1 MKKGTLLVIRK
12 PYQGDAVIQNTFNY
26 AIGSLFEDEDDILTS
41 YIDNEEDSDQIIEE
55 YYRLQ
60 APYNMTDHRRMFHF
74 ILTTRTSKS
83 MCTILEEG
91 AYALQNYFSPIGY
104 QAVMVLHSGSY
115 NDALNYHYHILLN
128 PISVTGC
135 RIQDKYQTY
144 QDIVNYL
151 NQYTHALWDWK
162 YRSNH

>member
-1 MKKGTLLVIRK
+1 
-12 PYQGDAVIQNTFNY
+12 
-26 AIGSLFEDEDDILTS
+26 
-41 YIDNEEDSDQIIEE
+41 
-55 YYRLQ
+55 
-60 APYNMTDHRRMFHF
+60 MFHF

-83 MCTILEEG
+83 MCTILKED
-91 AYALQNYFSPIGY
+91 AYALQNYFSSIGY

-151 NQYTHALWDWK
+151 NQYTHALWNWK
-162 YRSNH
+162 YRSNC

>member
-1 MKKGTLLVIRK
+1 
-12 PYQGDAVIQNTFNY
+12 
-26 AIGSLFEDEDDILTS
+26 
-41 YIDNEEDSDQIIEE
+41 
-55 YYRLQ
+55 
-60 APYNMTDHRRMFHF
+60 
-74 ILTTRTSKS
+74 

-91 AYALQNYFSPIGY
+91 AYALQDYFSSIGY

-128 PISVTGC
+128 LISVTGC

-151 NQYTHALWDWK
+151 NQYTHTLWCIL
-162 YRSNH
+162 RSSAVAIPF